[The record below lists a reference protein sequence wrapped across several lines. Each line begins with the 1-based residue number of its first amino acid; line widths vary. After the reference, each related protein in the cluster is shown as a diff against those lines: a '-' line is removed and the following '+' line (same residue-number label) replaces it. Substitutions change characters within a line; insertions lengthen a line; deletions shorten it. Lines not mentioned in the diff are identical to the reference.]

1 MANKAQILKSLSSGS
16 GEMLT
21 KDEVVSTL
29 SQHGIS
35 EQDAKKGF
43 EKVDIDNDGELPKG
57 AAVKILD
64 ALSMKMG
71 K

>member
-1 MANKAQILKSLSSGS
+1 MI
-16 GEMLT
+16 T

-29 SQHGIS
+29 QQHGIS
-35 EQDAKKGF
+35 EQDAVEGF
-43 EKVDIDNDGELPKG
+43 EKVDIDNDGELPRA

-64 ALSMKMG
+64 ALSMKIG